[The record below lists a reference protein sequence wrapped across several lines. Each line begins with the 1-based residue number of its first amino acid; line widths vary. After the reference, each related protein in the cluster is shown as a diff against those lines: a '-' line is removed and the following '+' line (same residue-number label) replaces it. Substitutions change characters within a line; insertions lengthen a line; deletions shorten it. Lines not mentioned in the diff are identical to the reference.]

1 MGAERMT
8 MGTMERAAQ
17 CKVHGAYAERGMNLM
32 GRVIWTGCSACN
44 DAEKA
49 EEERQAREKA
59 QREKQAQIEARL
71 NFAGVPVRFRDRTLD
86 NFVASTEEQQEVLA
100 MARVFVQQWEHH
112 KRAGTSVV
120 FSGNPGTGKSHIAIA
135 ILQHVLENGT
145 GMYLN
150 VLDLVR
156 MVRDTWRRTGQ
167 TETEVLDL
175 LGRLDLLVID
185 EVGVQYGTDGEQVV
199 LFDVINRR
207 YRDCKPTIL
216 LTNLKAKEFEQF
228 VGARTFD
235 RLKEGGIWL
244 RFGWQSHRG
253 GRQSTGD

>member
-1 MGAERMT
+1 
-8 MGTMERAAQ
+8 MGTEKISVGTMQRDAE
-17 CKVHGAYAERGMNLM
+17 CKVHGAYTERGMNLM
-32 GRVIWTGCSACN
+32 GRVIWTGCTACH
-44 DAEKA
+44 DAERA

-59 QREKQAQIEARL
+59 QRERQAQIEARL

-86 NFVASTEEQQEVLA
+86 TFVATTEEQREALA
-100 MARVFVQQWEHH
+100 MAKVFVQQWEHH

-135 ILQHVLENGT
+135 ILQQVLESGT

-167 TETEVLDL
+167 SETEVLEL

-207 YRDCKPTIL
+207 YRDCKPTIM

-228 VGARTFD
+228 VGPRTFD
-235 RLKEGGIWL
+235 RLKEGGMWL
-244 RFGWQSHRG
+244 RFGWESYRG
-253 GRQSTGD
+253 ARRSGA

>member
-1 MGAERMT
+1 MASNNLAMKTLERP
-8 MGTMERAAQ
+8 AQ
-17 CKVHGAYAERGMNLM
+17 CAEHGRYTERGIEIMDKL
-32 GRVIWTGCSACN
+32 IWTGCTACRN
-44 DAEKA
+44 AEKA

-86 NFVASTEEQQEVLA
+86 NFVATTEEQQEVLA
-100 MARVFVQQWEHH
+100 MARVFVQQWDSH

-156 MVRDTWRRTGQ
+156 MVRDTWRRNGQ
-167 TETEVLDL
+167 SESEVLDL

-199 LFDVINRR
+199 LFDIINRR

-216 LTNLKAKEFEQF
+216 LTNLKAKEFADF

-235 RLKEGGIWL
+235 RLKEGGMWL
-244 RFGWQSHRG
+244 RFSWQSHRG
-253 GRQSTGD
+253 SKPAAA